1 MFSPG
6 EIGNNGYVI
15 LFLVECLG
23 GGGGWDREK
32 VRGIMGNNEIIERS
46 FRGRLLQIFFKRVVS
61 RLNSS
66 FCLSMPVT
74 HLY

>member
-1 MFSPG
+1 
-6 EIGNNGYVI
+6 
-15 LFLVECLG
+15 
-23 GGGGWDREK
+23 
-32 VRGIMGNNEIIERS
+32 MGNNEIIERS

-61 RLNSS
+61 GLNSS

>member
-23 GGGGWDREK
+23 GGGGGGGGGVGDR
-32 VRGIMGNNEIIERS
+32 G
-46 FRGRLLQIFFKRVVS
+46 
-61 RLNSS
+61 
-66 FCLSMPVT
+66 
-74 HLY
+74 